1 MKICNVLFLFLIG
14 ESQEMPANR
23 RVKCDTLPRI
33 PGTSPVHG
41 ACSAHCVAKNIG
53 HKSGRCINGVCNCRN
68 KLYG

>member
-1 MKICNVLFLFLIG
+1 
-14 ESQEMPANR
+14 MPANR